1 MNGNVNIGEKILA
14 LRKQKGITQAE
25 LGGELNVS
33 YQAVSKWERGESFP
47 DFETMSRMA
56 KFFGVPLSYFE
67 EGGVAAAAA
76 ASSGGKRMAG
86 VCTVCGRTVYEGE
99 EGQTEPVLVCRAC
112 TERQAK
118 EKQEAQER
126 ATPGKAACGGRKSKP
141 HTRAAEKELALGDF
155 AGGRSFCGHD
165 RSFRASRGVAVRVDC
180 RFVRL
185 LFYRAA
191 LLGRRRGGLLLFG
204 KVVGTPGIIFEFSLD
219 GFIFLIAMKI
229 LFALLRLLIF
239 LLTALIGILAGIF
252 ISPFTFFPA
261 LHRVRSEDP
270 AGA

>member
-126 ATPGKAACGGRKSKP
+126 QRREKQ
-141 HTRAAEKELALGDF
+141 RAAEEKANRIRARLKKSLLWAILPAVALF
-155 AGGRSFCGHD
+155 AVMIA
-165 RSFRASRGVAVRVDC
+165 ASGLPAGLLYGLIAALFGYCFTAQLFWDGAVVDC
-180 RFVRL
+180 CF
-185 LFYRAA
+185 
-191 LLGRRRGGLLLFG
+191 FG